1 MRGVY
6 APSRAAVLGPALTPG
21 WEETANKTVR
31 PVYGP
36 PVCRMK
42 TKPAK
47 HADGDTKIMSTDNSN
62 DVPQSTDFIRA
73 IIQEDN
79 RTGKHNGRVNTRFPP
94 EPNGYLH
101 IGHAKS
107 ICLNFGIAREFNGL
121 CNLRFDD
128 TNPCKEEVE
137 YVDSIME
144 DVRWLGFD
152 WDDRLYYASDY
163 FEQIYQWAVQL
174 IKAGKAYVCDLSGD
188 QVRETRGTLTAP
200 GTNSPYRDRS
210 IEENLDL
217 FERMRAGEFPDGSK
231 SLRAKIDMSSPNLNM
246 RDPVMYRILR
256 ATHHR
261 TGDKWCIYPTYDFT
275 HGQSDSIERI
285 THSICTLEFE
295 NHRPLYDWYIRELGI
310 FAPQQIEFA
319 RLNLT
324 YTVMSKRFLLQLVKD
339 GFVNG
344 WDDPRMPTLCGVRRR
359 GYTPEALRDFCA
371 TIGVSKVDST
381 VDIALLEHCLRTD
394 LNKRANRVMGVLR
407 PLRLIVDNYPEG
419 QVEEMEAINNPED
432 ATMGTRKVPFSREL
446 YIEQDDFREVPP
458 KKYHRLA
465 PGQEVRLRYAY
476 LVRCTSVV
484 KDPTTGEVTEV
495 HCTYDPATRG
505 GNTPDGRKVKG
516 TIHWVSAPQALP
528 IEARLYERLFIKPNP
543 YDVPEGVDFKT
554 NLNPNSLERVSAFV
568 EPSVKD
574 AAPGARFQ
582 FERLGYFC
590 VDPDSTPEKPV
601 FNRTVSLVDTW
612 AKIEKKG

>member
-1 MRGVY
+1 
-6 APSRAAVLGPALTPG
+6 
-21 WEETANKTVR
+21 
-31 PVYGP
+31 
-36 PVCRMK
+36 
-42 TKPAK
+42 
-47 HADGDTKIMSTDNSN
+47 MSTDNSAAN
-62 DVPQSTDFIRA
+62 NNTASTDFIRA
-73 IIQEDN
+73 IVQEDN
-79 RTGKHNGRVNTRFPP
+79 RTGKHAGRVNTRFPP

-107 ICLNFGIAREFNGL
+107 ICLNFGIAKEFGGL

-152 WDDRLYYASDY
+152 WGDRLYYASDY
-163 FEQIYQWAVQL
+163 FEQIYEWAVQL
-174 IKAGKAYVCDLSGD
+174 IKAGKAYVCELTAE
-188 QVRETRGTLTAP
+188 QVRETRGTLTEP
-200 GTNSPYRDRS
+200 GKNSPYRDRP
-210 IEENLDL
+210 IGENLDL
-217 FERMRAGEFPDGSK
+217 FERMRAGEFSDGSK
-231 SLRAKIDMSSPNLNM
+231 TLRAKIDMASPNLNM
-246 RDPVMYRILR
+246 RDPVMYRILH

-275 HGQSDSIERI
+275 HGQCDSIEKI

-324 YTVMSKRFLLQLVKD
+324 YTVMSKRFLLKLVKE
-339 GFVNG
+339 GKVSG
-344 WDDPRMPTLCGVRRR
+344 WDDPRMPTICGIRRR
-359 GYTPEALRDFCA
+359 GFTPEAIRDFCA

-381 VDIALLEHCLRTD
+381 VDYGLLEHCVRAD
-394 LNKRANRVMGVLR
+394 LNKRAQRVMGVIR
-407 PLRLIVDNYPEG
+407 PLKVIIDNYPKD
-419 QVEEMEAINNPED
+419 QVDELEAINNPED
-432 ATMGTRKVPFSREL
+432 ASMGTRMVPFSREL

-458 KKYHRLA
+458 KKYFRMT

-476 LVRCTSVV
+476 LVTCTSVV
-484 KDPTTGEVTEV
+484 KDPKTDEVVEV

-516 TIHWVSAPQALP
+516 TIHWVSAQHAVPA
-528 IEARLYERLFIKPNP
+528 EVRLYDHLFTKANP
-543 YDVPEGVDFKT
+543 YDVPEGQDFII
-554 NLNPNSLERVSAFV
+554 NMNPNSLERLRNCYV
-568 EPSVKD
+568 EPSLQG
-574 AAPGARFQ
+574 AAPGSRFQ

-590 VDPDSTPEKPV
+590 VDPDSTPHHPV

>member
-1 MRGVY
+1 M
-6 APSRAAVLGPALTPG
+6 T
-21 WEETANKTVR
+21 
-31 PVYGP
+31 
-36 PVCRMK
+36 
-42 TKPAK
+42 
-47 HADGDTKIMSTDNSN
+47 TDNPS
-62 DVPQSTDFIRA
+62 PSTDFIRE
-73 IIQEDN
+73 IIREDN
-79 RTGKHNGRVNTRFPP
+79 RTGKHAGRVNTRFPP

-107 ICLNFGIAREFNGL
+107 ICLNFGIALDYNGL

-152 WDDRLYYASDY
+152 WGDRLFYASDY

-174 IKAGKAYVCDLSGD
+174 IKSGKAYVCDLNAD
-188 QVRETRGTLTAP
+188 EVRQHRGTLTEP
-200 GTNSPYRDRS
+200 GKNSPYRDRS

-217 FERMRAGEFPDGSK
+217 FQRMRAGEFPDGSRT
-231 SLRAKIDMSSPNLNM
+231 LRAKIDMASPNVNM

-261 TGDKWCIYPTYDFT
+261 TGDTWCIYPTYDFT
-275 HGQSDSIERI
+275 HGQSDSIEKI

-324 YTVMSKRFLLQLVKD
+324 YTVMSKRFLLKLVKENY
-339 GFVNG
+339 VSG
-344 WDDPRMPTLCGVRRR
+344 WDDPRMPTICGIRRR
-359 GYTPEALRDFCA
+359 GFTPEAIRDFCA

-381 VDIALLEHCLRTD
+381 VDYALLEHCVRAD
-394 LNKRANRVMGVLR
+394 LNKRAPRVMGVLR
-407 PLRLIVDNYPEG
+407 PLKVIVDNYPEG
-419 QVEEMEAINNPED
+419 QVEQMEAINNPED
-432 ATMGTRKVPFSREL
+432 ASQGTRLVPFSREL

-476 LVRCTSVV
+476 LVTCTHVV
-484 KDPTTGEVTEV
+484 KDPSTGEVVEV

-516 TIHWVSAPQALP
+516 TIHWVSAADAVQA
-528 IEARLYERLFIKPNP
+528 EARLYDHLFTKPNP
-543 YDVPEGVDFKT
+543 YDVPEGQDFIV
-554 NLNPNSLERVSAFV
+554 NLNPNSLERVTNCYV
-568 EPSVKD
+568 EPGLRGS
-574 AAPGARFQ
+574 APGTRVQ

-590 VDPDSTPEKPV
+590 VDPDTTPDRLV

-612 AKIEKKG
+612 AKIAKKG